1 MNSYQHKAAE
11 NRRRDRLDVL
21 SEWVAI
27 VVGIAATAVIASVSY
42 SVLFSNSCAV
52 TGC

>member
-21 SEWVAI
+21 SEWAAV
-27 VVGIAATAVIASVSY
+27 VVGIAATAVIVSVSY
-42 SVLFSNSCAV
+42 SVIFSNTCAA